1 MSSIV
6 RCCCV
11 RTGKVQGDAIFCL
24 ACKVKGILR
33 EQIRGVDLMSKPGVY

>member
-6 RCCCV
+6 RCCC
-11 RTGKVQGDAIFCL
+11 KVQGDAIFCL

>member
-11 RTGKVQGDAIFCL
+11 RTGKVQGDAICCL
-24 ACKVKGILR
+24 ACKVKGILQ
-33 EQIRGVDLMSKPGVY
+33 EQIRGVDWMSKPEVY